1 MNPRDPTHPA
11 APTVPPEARVHQGHV
26 AGIVSRLIAA
36 GVDLVLVTCLLVAAY
51 GGWCVGLF
59 ILQTKTFT
67 FPRPSLL
74 LIVIAYEVVAISYLA
89 IAWWV
94 SGRSYGQH
102 VMGLRVTTQRGQR
115 LRFLHALLR
124 SAVCIT
130 FPIGLFWVVVSRR
143 SAAVHDV
150 LLHTSVNYDW
160 TT

>member
-1 MNPRDPTHPA
+1 MNARDPTHH

-36 GVDLVLVTCLLVAAY
+36 GVDLLLVICLLVAAY
-51 GGWCVGLF
+51 AGWCVVVF
-59 ILQTKTFT
+59 ILQTRTFT
-67 FPRPSLL
+67 FPQPSFL
-74 LIVIAYEVVAISYLA
+74 LILVAYDVVAISYLA

-102 VMGLRVTTQRGQR
+102 VMGLRVTTQRGGR
-115 LRFLHALLR
+115 LRFPRALLR
-124 SAVCIT
+124 SAVCIF
-130 FPIGLFWVVVSRR
+130 FPIGLFWVAVSRR
-143 SAAVHDV
+143 SAAVHDI

>member
-1 MNPRDPTHPA
+1 MNARDPTPH

-51 GGWCVGLF
+51 AGWCVVLF
-59 ILQTKTFT
+59 IVQTRTFT
-67 FPRPSLL
+67 FPQPSFL
-74 LIVIAYEVVAISYLA
+74 LILVAYDVVAISYLA

-102 VMGLRVTTQRGQR
+102 VMGLRVTTQRGAR
-115 LRFLHALLR
+115 LRFPHALVR
-124 SAVCIT
+124 SAVCIC
-130 FPIGLFWVVVSRR
+130 FPIGLFWVVFSRR
-143 SAAVHDV
+143 SAAVHDL
-150 LLHTSVNYDW
+150 LLHTSVSYDW